1 MEFRQETENF
11 HTTGLSKWIC
21 LNLDAELIYLDW
33 CSLYSFGLCLLA
45 WFEFFSI
52 LKLNSFLIF
61 LIYKC
66 NKVQFS
72 CSVLYD
78 SLWPHG
84 VQHSRLPCPS
94 PTPGV
99 CSNSTELMVPT
110 DHLILCRPLLLLPSV
125 FPSIKVFSNEY
136 SGLISFGMDW
146 LDLLAVQGTLKSFL
160 EQHSSKASILLC
172 LAFFI
177 VQLSDPYLTMGKTI
191 ALLAK

>member
-99 CSNSTELMVPT
+99 CSNSCPLNRWCYPT
-110 DHLILCRPLLLLPSV
+110 ISSSV
-125 FPSIKVFSNEY
+125 
-136 SGLISFGMDW
+136 ISFSSR
-146 LDLLAVQGTLKSFL
+146 LRSFPASGSFPISQFFVAGGQSIGVSASRHRIL
-160 EQHSSKASILLC
+160 GIHPSK
-172 LAFFI
+172 
-177 VQLSDPYLTMGKTI
+177 
-191 ALLAK
+191 